1 MDLVVLDVKNKSFG
15 FNLKRLNRILRWT
28 GFRITVSLDQEFLK
42 DYQNNPPKTVLLLQW
57 YRWNFIKDLKNDLPL

>member
-57 YRWNFIKDLKNDLPL
+57 YGWNFIKDLKNDLPL